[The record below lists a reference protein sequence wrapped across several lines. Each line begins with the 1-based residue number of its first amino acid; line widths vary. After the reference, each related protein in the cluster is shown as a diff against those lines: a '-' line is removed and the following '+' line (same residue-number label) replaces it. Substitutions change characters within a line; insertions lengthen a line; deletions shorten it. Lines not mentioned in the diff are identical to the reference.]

1 MANKKTRALRRA
13 EYLRQKE
20 AMDAQAREAMVTQTA
35 LQPVQEKKHGDMTG
49 GEVHQQIQLI
59 PLAHIVTEEYQR
71 VLNMRN
77 VAGIVRHFDPAK
89 LGVLVVSHR
98 EDGTY
103 SVLDGQHRL
112 AALRR
117 LGYAATNC
125 IVLEGM
131 SIREEADYFRR
142 QNENKQTLR
151 IADTFN
157 ASVWAEDEESM
168 QIKRLMD
175 KYNFRHGK
183 SGQPM
188 CICAIGALQ
197 QIIRQFGTEALEL
210 TLASIAATWPRD
222 TTILRREMLAG
233 LGEFWKRYAHV
244 VTVPQFEA
252 RMQLKIPMDLY
263 QEVRRRTQGKATPG
277 TAFSKSIRFTTCA
290 VLVDAYNKGL
300 RTGSKN
306 RLKLEWD
313 MTDDE

>member
-1 MANKKTRALRRA
+1 
-13 EYLRQKE
+13 
-20 AMDAQAREAMVTQTA
+20 
-35 LQPVQEKKHGDMTG
+35 
-49 GEVHQQIQLI
+49 
-59 PLAHIVTEEYQR
+59 
-71 VLNMRN
+71 
-77 VAGIVRHFDPAK
+77 
-89 LGVLVVSHR
+89 
-98 EDGTY
+98 
-103 SVLDGQHRL
+103 
-112 AALRR
+112 
-117 LGYAATNC
+117 
-125 IVLEGM
+125 
-131 SIREEADYFRR
+131 
-142 QNENKQTLR
+142 
-151 IADTFN
+151 
-157 ASVWAEDEESM
+157 M

-233 LGEFWKRYAHV
+233 LGEFWRRYAHV

>member
-1 MANKKTRALRRA
+1 M
-13 EYLRQKE
+13 
-20 AMDAQAREAMVTQTA
+20 
-35 LQPVQEKKHGDMTG
+35 
-49 GEVHQQIQLI
+49 
-59 PLAHIVTEEYQR
+59 
-71 VLNMRN
+71 LNMRN

-98 EDGTY
+98 ADGTY

-117 LGYAATNC
+117 LGYTSANC

-313 MTDDE
+313 MADDE

>member
-13 EYLRQKE
+13 EYLRQRE

-35 LQPVQEKKHGDMTG
+35 LQPVPEKKHGDMTG
-49 GEVHQQIQLI
+49 GEVHQQIRLI

-98 EDGTY
+98 ADGTY

-117 LGYAATNC
+117 LGYTSANC

-175 KYNFRHGK
+175 
-183 SGQPM
+183 
-188 CICAIGALQ
+188 
-197 QIIRQFGTEALEL
+197 
-210 TLASIAATWPRD
+210 
-222 TTILRREMLAG
+222 
-233 LGEFWKRYAHV
+233 
-244 VTVPQFEA
+244 
-252 RMQLKIPMDLY
+252 
-263 QEVRRRTQGKATPG
+263 
-277 TAFSKSIRFTTCA
+277 
-290 VLVDAYNKGL
+290 
-300 RTGSKN
+300 
-306 RLKLEWD
+306 
-313 MTDDE
+313 